1 MVLLVSIMYRKMY
14 GSAGKYI
21 VYRKMYGSTSKY
33 NV

>member
-14 GSAGKYI
+14 GSTSKYI
-21 VYRKMYGSTSKY
+21 MYRKMYGSASKY

>member
-1 MVLLVSIMYRKMY
+1 MVLLESIMYREMY
-14 GSAGKYI
+14 GSASKYI